1 MGQKVFGENKVQEA
15 KKKCGPLKSR
25 YNKLELHLIG
35 ALQTNKVKDAVSIFD
50 VIETIDR
57 PKLAVAIAKEMTKQA
72 THLPCYIQVNT
83 GEEKQKA
90 GIYPS
95 ETGDFVDYCRN
106 DLALN
111 IVGLMC
117 IPPANDAP
125 ALHFSLLA
133 TIAERMNL
141 ESLSMGMSNDYET
154 AIKLGAT
161 HIRLGTALFGKRA
174 LLIIYY
180 LIMFNKSPRFTKDSR
195 LIRSKLFKAT
205 QPAVGSKLSRARC
218 MNMALPLPM
227 IGGLS
232 L

>member
-1 MGQKVFGENKVQEA
+1 MCHKENFNAVQEAIKIAAAEVNRKPREISLVAVSKTQPIDKIEKLISLGQKVFGENKVQEA
-15 KKKCGPLKSR
+15 KKKWGPLKSK

-90 GIYPS
+90 GIYPP

-141 ESLSMGMSNDYET
+141 ESLSMGMSSDYGT

-174 LLIIYY
+174 L
-180 LIMFNKSPRFTKDSR
+180 
-195 LIRSKLFKAT
+195 
-205 QPAVGSKLSRARC
+205 
-218 MNMALPLPM
+218 
-227 IGGLS
+227 
-232 L
+232 

>member
-1 MGQKVFGENKVQEA
+1 MCHKENFNAVQEAIKIAAAEVNRKPREISLVAVSKTQPIDKIEKLISLGQKVFGENKVQEA
-15 KKKCGPLKSR
+15 KIKWGPLKSK

-57 PKLAVAIAKEMTKQA
+57 PKLAVALAKEMTKQA

-117 IPPANDAP
+117 IPPANDTP

-141 ESLSMGMSNDYET
+141 ESLSMGMSSDYGT

-174 LLIIYY
+174 L
-180 LIMFNKSPRFTKDSR
+180 
-195 LIRSKLFKAT
+195 
-205 QPAVGSKLSRARC
+205 
-218 MNMALPLPM
+218 
-227 IGGLS
+227 
-232 L
+232 